1 MPSVTKGPTIPEGSV
16 AERRDPNRATVYVG
30 PIRDQIQRAK
40 EYFQG
45 RLFLAA
51 KPAAQLLFPDAEQ
64 GGESGHVAD
73 DLKRL
78 AETRSPLVHADA

>member
-1 MPSVTKGPTIPEGSV
+1 MPVGEGKGPTIPDGLI
-16 AERRDPNRATVYVG
+16 AERRDANPTTIYVG
-30 PIRDQIQRAK
+30 PIRDYIECGK
-40 EYFQG
+40 EYFQR

-73 DLKRL
+73 DL
-78 AETRSPLVHADA
+78 